1 MTPDSDQLA
10 HTDITCF
17 RSDKTARSV
26 VVVLPAMGV
35 TASYYEPLAHALN
48 NEGIDCVLADWRG
61 HGSSKQRASRK
72 ENFNY
77 HTLVNT
83 DIHAVIEWT
92 RKHYPDLPLI
102 TLGHSL
108 GGQLSLLYAAT
119 HAQQIDGAILVA
131 SGSVYSR
138 AYPFPH
144 DIKVLFAT
152 QFFALASKLIG
163 YFPGN
168 KLGFGGREAR
178 GVIADWAYQAR
189 CGKYRLGKSIDD
201 VEGQLTAL
209 SLPVLGVSIDGDMM
223 APPGALAHL
232 TGKLANATVT
242 RRHLTKNPHFPD
254 AADHFRW
261 ARNPGFVLEAILPWL
276 AQFYPGHT
284 NQHGNGNNGQHVTG
298 HHNNSHNNNSH
309 NYSHPHGSARNSP

>member
-1 MTPDSDQLA
+1 MTPDSDKLT

-17 RSDKTARSV
+17 RSDKPARSV

-35 TASYYEPLAHALN
+35 SASYYEPLAHAFN

-61 HGSSKQRASRK
+61 TGSSKQRASRK
-72 ENFNY
+72 ENFDY

-83 DIHAVIEWT
+83 DIHAVINWT
-92 RKHYPDLPLI
+92 RQHYPQLPLI

-119 HAQQIDGAILVA
+119 HARRIDGAILVA
-131 SGSVYSR
+131 SGSVFFR

-144 DIKVLFAT
+144 DLKVFFGTQLFA
-152 QFFALASKLIG
+152 AISKLIG
-163 YFPGN
+163 YFPGHRI
-168 KLGFGGREAR
+168 GFGGREAR

-189 CGKYRLGKSIDD
+189 WGKYRLGKSVDD
-201 VEGQLTAL
+201 VESELAKL
-209 SLPVLGVSIDGDMM
+209 SLPVLGVSIENDIM

-242 RRHLTKNPHFPD
+242 RRHLAKNAANAN

-261 ARNPGFVLEAILPWL
+261 AREPAFVMDALLPWL
-276 AQFYPGHT
+276 AQFYPGH
-284 NQHGNGNNGQHVTG
+284 NHNDRHG
-298 HHNNSHNNNSH
+298 
-309 NYSHPHGSARNSP
+309 

>member
-1 MTPDSDQLA
+1 MTPDSDQLT
-10 HTDITCF
+10 HTDITCL
-17 RSDKTARSV
+17 RSDKPARSV

-35 TASYYEPLAHALN
+35 SASYYEPLAHALN

-61 HGSSKQRASRK
+61 HGSSKQRASRR
-72 ENFNY
+72 ENFDY

-83 DIHAVIEWT
+83 DIHAVINWT
-92 RKHYPDLPLI
+92 RRHYPQLPLI

-119 HAQQIDGAILVA
+119 HARRIDGAILVA
-131 SGSVYSR
+131 SGSVFFR

-144 DIKVLFAT
+144 DLKVLFAT
-152 QFFALASKLIG
+152 QLFAVVSKLVG

-168 KLGFGGREAR
+168 RIGFGGREAR
-178 GVIADWAYQAR
+178 GVMADWAYQAR
-189 CGKYRLGKSIDD
+189 WGKYRLGKSVDD
-201 VEGQLTAL
+201 VESELAKL
-209 SLPVLGVSIDGDMM
+209 SLPVLGVSIENDIM

-242 RRHLTKNPHFPD
+242 RRHLAKNAANAN

-261 ARNPGFVLEAILPWL
+261 AREPAFVMDALLPWL
-276 AQFYPGHT
+276 AQFNSGR
-284 NQHGNGNNGQHVTG
+284 HGGAVLTHRAQETSV
-298 HHNNSHNNNSH
+298 
-309 NYSHPHGSARNSP
+309 

>member
-10 HTDITCF
+10 HTEITCF
-17 RSDKTARSV
+17 RSDKPARSV

-35 TASYYEPLAHALN
+35 SASYYEPLAHALN

-61 HGSSKQRASRK
+61 HGSSRQRASRK
-72 ENFNY
+72 ENFDY

-83 DIHAVIEWT
+83 DIDAVINWT
-92 RKHYPDLPLI
+92 RKRYPQLPLI

-119 HAQQIDGAILVA
+119 HARRVDGAILVA
-131 SGSVYSR
+131 SGSVFFR

-144 DIKVLFAT
+144 DIKVFFAT
-152 QFFALASKLIG
+152 QFFALIAKLVG

-168 KLGFGGREAR
+168 RIGFGGREAR
-178 GVIADWAYQAR
+178 GVMADWASQAR
-189 CGKYRLGKSIDD
+189 WGKYRLGKSVDD
-201 VEGQLTAL
+201 VEAELAKL
-209 SLPVLGVSIDGDMM
+209 SLPVLGVSIENDIM

-242 RRHLTKNPHFPD
+242 RRHLAKSTAHPD

-261 ARNPGFVLEAILPWL
+261 AREPAFVMDALLPWL
-276 AQFYPGHT
+276 AQFYPGH
-284 NQHGNGNNGQHVTG
+284 N
-298 HHNNSHNNNSH
+298 HHNNK
-309 NYSHPHGSARNSP
+309 